1 MPGQYKELKDR
12 INEADAVIIGASNG
26 LSMAD
31 GYNIFADNAWFR
43 KHFGDLQR
51 RYGLH
56 SVLEGAFYPYP
67 TLEEKWGFTSRLAS
81 KVYFDAAPGRTMR
94 DLRDILA
101 GKDVFVLTTNADDA
115 FELAGFNPEQVFALE
130 SGVGE
135 MRCSAHCTNEVK
147 KDLDAAARMAAAE
160 KDGRVPSE
168 LIPRCERCGSPMEP
182 NHADGDAF
190 FSSPF
195 WRNRA
200 EAFSRF
206 VEHHA
211 GQNIVVLEIGV
222 GPRNQMLLR
231 PLRSVAAAEPNATY
245 AVLNMQPGPLP
256 RELARKPIVLDGDL
270 RVTMDA
276 LKGA

>member
-1 MPGQYKELKDR
+1 MTPPETSATICGHTTPPK
-12 INEADAVIIGASNG
+12 VNG
-26 LSMAD
+26 S
-31 GYNIFADNAWFR
+31 
-43 KHFGDLQR
+43 
-51 RYGLH
+51 
-56 SVLEGAFYPYP
+56 
-67 TLEEKWGFTSRLAS
+67 GFTSRLAS

-222 GPRNQMLLR
+222 GRRNQMLLR
-231 PLRSVAAAEPNATY
+231 SLRSSPRRSRMPRTRCSTCSLGRCLASSRVNPSSWTATS
-245 AVLNMQPGPLP
+245 G
-256 RELARKPIVLDGDL
+256 
-270 RVTMDA
+270 
-276 LKGA
+276 